1 MKKIVPDPP
10 CTPRRLLDLKL
21 ASQRIREALA
31 NQPEHP
37 AFAPLKDT
45 VATSVGDHSLFAVK
59 AGIPAEHALV
69 HLALLLK
76 CAEEVGDAIT
86 EQGSGIEPGLIG
98 SIIHSVEMAR
108 SVVDALLAANGA
120 DVRATT
126 L

>member
-10 CTPRRLLDLKL
+10 CTPRQLLALKL

-31 NQPEHP
+31 NQPERP
-37 AFAPLKDT
+37 AFAPLNAT

-76 CAEEVGDAIT
+76 CAEEVGDAVT

-98 SIIHSVEMAR
+98 SIIHTVEMAR
-108 SVVDALLAANGA
+108 TVVDALLAGNRPDAS
-120 DVRATT
+120 ATHR
-126 L
+126 